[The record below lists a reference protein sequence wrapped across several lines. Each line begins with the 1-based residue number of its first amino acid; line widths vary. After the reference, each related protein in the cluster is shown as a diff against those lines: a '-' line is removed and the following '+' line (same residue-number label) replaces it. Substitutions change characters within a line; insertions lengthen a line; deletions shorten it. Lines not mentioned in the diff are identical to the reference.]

1 MNYILLFCLILSM
14 CCGIIKG
21 LQDMTNVRNNP
32 SLGVKPSKNIFTY
45 LFID

>member
-1 MNYILLFCLILSM
+1 MNYFLLICLIITML
-14 CCGIIKG
+14 GNIIRG
-21 LQDMTNVRNNP
+21 LHDIQSVRLNP

>member
-1 MNYILLFCLILSM
+1 MNYIILVGIIISGI
-14 CCGIIKG
+14 CGIFQG
-21 LQDMTNVRNNP
+21 LNDMQQVKRNP